1 MCSRAFQ
8 LLIQF
13 LQVWI
18 GERWSV
24 GGEECKLKC
33 QRKFPALKLVS
44 ENHAGIVDSIVKAGH
59 CPVVIRMYWAL
70 VA

>member
-24 GGEECKLKC
+24 GGEECRRGKGEGVWEEWERGRVGEGEC
-33 QRKFPALKLVS
+33 RRREGGGV
-44 ENHAGIVDSIVKAGH
+44 
-59 CPVVIRMYWAL
+59 
-70 VA
+70 